1 MPGPLDGIRVIELTS
16 MITGPFAAMMLADQG
31 AEVIKIETP
40 GIGDIMRYLGSQR
53 GGITSLFASCNRSK
67 QSVVVNLKE
76 PDGLELVKSLVK
88 DADVFLQ
95 NFRHGVI
102 DRLGLGAD
110 VLRKEN
116 PDLIYVSLNA
126 FGESGP
132 FVQRPAYDHILQGMI
147 GAPYVQATGPGDK
160 PEFMR
165 QTWCDKSTALT
176 AAQAITAALFARERG
191 SGGEHIRISMLD
203 ASLSFLWPDGH
214 VNTMLLEED
223 ALKLPGI
230 ATTYQPTKTADGYVT
245 IAAVTEQQMTSLL
258 VAIGKEDM
266 LVDPRFATNEARLQN
281 LEAFRA
287 ALGADLPEWETE
299 AIIEQLAQHDVP
311 CGPILHPEEVPD
323 HPQII
328 ANETLIESDHP
339 AMGRIRE
346 PRPPARFEH
355 APSEIHRPAPKLGEH
370 TDAVLQALGKSAEEI
385 EKLRAAGAI
394 G

>member
-16 MITGPFAAMMLADQG
+16 MITGPLAAMMLADQG

-76 PDGLELVKSLVK
+76 PEGLELIKSLVK

-102 DRLGLGAD
+102 DRLGLGVD

-116 PDLIYVSLNA
+116 PNLIYVSLNA

-132 FVQRPAYDHILQGMI
+132 FAQRPAYDHILQGMI
-147 GAPYVQATGPGDK
+147 GAPYIQTTDPNEK

-191 SGGEHIRISMLD
+191 AGGH
-203 ASLSFLWPDGH
+203 A
-214 VNTMLLEED
+214 
-223 ALKLPGI
+223 
-230 ATTYQPTKTADGYVT
+230 
-245 IAAVTEQQMTSLL
+245 
-258 VAIGKEDM
+258 
-266 LVDPRFATNEARLQN
+266 PRREAR
-281 LEAFRA
+281 
-287 ALGADLPEWETE
+287 G
-299 AIIEQLAQHDVP
+299 
-311 CGPILHPEEVPD
+311 
-323 HPQII
+323 
-328 ANETLIESDHP
+328 
-339 AMGRIRE
+339 
-346 PRPPARFEH
+346 
-355 APSEIHRPAPKLGEH
+355 HRR
-370 TDAVLQALGKSAEEI
+370 S
-385 EKLRAAGAI
+385 R
-394 G
+394 